1 MEVLS
6 ECIASINN
14 SLYKLFEI
22 IVVDNKSTD
31 GSQEWVKQNHPNI
44 ILLEN
49 DKNYGYAGGCNRGV
63 SIAKGE
69 YVVFLNN
76 DTIQDSNWLEPLIN
90 LFENVND
97 IKLNYKVG
105 DRRKGDVIIAYTD
118 TSKIKEELFPFGPV
132 DLFTF
137 EFKKL
142 IDE

>member
-14 SLYKLFEI
+14 SLYKSFEI

-44 ILLEN
+44 TLLEN

-63 SIAKGE
+63 SIAKGD

-76 DTIQDSNWLEPLIN
+76 DTIQDSNWLVPLIN
-90 LFENVND
+90 LFE
-97 IKLNYKVG
+97 K
-105 DRRKGDVIIAYTD
+105 DVKIAGV
-118 TSKIKEELFPFGPV
+118 KP
-132 DLFTF
+132 
-137 EFKKL
+137 
-142 IDE
+142 